1 MFICETFLPDEAAV
15 RVIPGLRCD
24 GVGVVTVTRHPGRVM
39 PRRFGTPPS
48 YGSTPVRHIFAG
60 SRRVPMSHSC
70 LATRV
75 AHITIA
81 ADVSSLPCV
90 RRWLAITWRVAS
102 GDDRAVV
109 AAG

>member
-1 MFICETFLPDEAAV
+1 
-15 RVIPGLRCD
+15 
-24 GVGVVTVTRHPGRVM
+24 
-39 PRRFGTPPS
+39 
-48 YGSTPVRHIFAG
+48 
-60 SRRVPMSHSC
+60 